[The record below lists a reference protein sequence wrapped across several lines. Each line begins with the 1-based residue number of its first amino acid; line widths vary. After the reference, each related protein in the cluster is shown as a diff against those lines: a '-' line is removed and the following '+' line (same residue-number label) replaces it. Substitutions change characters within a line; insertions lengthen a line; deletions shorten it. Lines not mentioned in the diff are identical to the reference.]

1 MEKQD
6 PFHFLAFPREG
17 EDRGSSTGGGEHRE
31 AMSRLQKRIQ
41 SERIPQ
47 PQARQKAREIFQG
60 LDRKGKI

>member
-1 MEKQD
+1 MEKRD

-17 EDRGSSTGGGEHRE
+17 EERGATGGGEHRE
-31 AMSRLQKRIQ
+31 AMSRLQRRIQ
-41 SERIPQ
+41 SEGIPQ